1 MQTDQWWAI
10 DTFIFSQSSQLL
22 TFWGVSDDPGCFII
36 KFGYNARCHWL
47 TERALSEYKAQNRHA
62 MCQIVLSST
71 ISRTSL

>member
-1 MQTDQWWAI
+1 MRKKWTHFQQKLRFFLYRT
-10 DTFIFSQSSQLL
+10 TLN
-22 TFWGVSDDPGCFII
+22 DPGCFII